1 MTGTLA
7 HLPSHHLL
15 TVLAAAALLA
25 LVLVLL
31 SGDTSVLA
39 LVAA

>member
-1 MTGTLA
+1 MSGTLA

-15 TVLAAAALLA
+15 TLFALAALIS

-31 SGDTSVLA
+31 SGDARVLA
-39 LVAA
+39 LAQT